1 MCRVA
6 IMLRL
11 CLTFRGFFT
20 LIMLISVLLIKKKL
34 VYFLQFQRDFIPQA
48 TLEEAFIYIYCNS

>member
-11 CLTFRGFFT
+11 CLTFRVFYPSNYAYKR
-20 LIMLISVLLIKKKL
+20 LAYKKKISV
-34 VYFLQFQRDFIPQA
+34 R
-48 TLEEAFIYIYCNS
+48 